1 MKKISAYSHTYIHNL
16 DGSLGKGSLAFLVIL
31 FAIFLHMPFV
41 FATGKTKIDLT
52 RINAVTEVPV
62 SSNASSALNKF
73 DENTIALAYDSMHLD
88 KMGLSEQAFNYAMK
102 GFNYLVEQGKLAK
115 DNIISIV
122 DFTQPSSRKRL
133 FVIDLDDYRVLYNTY
148 VAHGVNSGREYANQ
162 FSNTPSSYKSSLG
175 FYQTLGTYIGEHG
188 YSLRLDGLEKG
199 INDNANSRD
208 IVIHAADYVNESF
221 IRSQGY
227 IGRSWGCP
235 ALPEKLHK
243 PIIDKIKN
251 GSCLFIY
258 GNDNNYIINSKFLKQ
273 KVKLGKSK

>member
-1 MKKISAYSHTYIHNL
+1 M
-16 DGSLGKGSLAFLVIL
+16 GKGSLLFLVIL
-31 FAIFLHMPFV
+31 FAVFLHMPFV
-41 FATGKTKIDLT
+41 FASGKAKFELAQLSSVTKEP
-52 RINAVTEVPV
+52 A
-62 SSNASSALNKF
+62 SSNALSTLNKF
-73 DENTIALAYDSMHLD
+73 DDNTIALAYDSMELD
-88 KMGLSEQAFNYAMK
+88 KMGLSEQAFDYALK
-102 GFNYLVEQGKLAK
+102 GFNYLVQHGKFAK

-122 DFTQPSSRKRL
+122 DFSLPSSRKRL
-133 FVIDLDDYRVLYNTY
+133 FIIDLDDYRVLYNTY
-148 VAHGVNSGREYANQ
+148 VAHGVNSGREYANE
-162 FSNTPSSYKSSLG
+162 FSNKPESYKSSLG
-175 FYQTLGTYIGEHG
+175 FYETLSTYIGEHG

-258 GNDNNYIINSKFLKQ
+258 STDVSYLK
-273 KVKLGKSK
+273 KSKLINA

>member
-1 MKKISAYSHTYIHNL
+1 MKRISSYLYSHIHKGEH
-16 DGSLGKGSLAFLVIL
+16 GSLGKGSLLFLVIL
-31 FAIFLHMPFV
+31 FAVFLHMPFV
-41 FATGKTKIDLT
+41 FAANKAKFEITLI
-52 RINAVTEVPV
+52 RSVTESPL
-62 SSNASSALNKF
+62 SANPLPSLHKF
-73 DENTIALAYDSMHLD
+73 DDNTIALAYDSMGLD
-88 KMGLSEQAFNYAMK
+88 KMGLSELAFNYAMK
-102 GFNYLVEQGKLAK
+102 GFNYLLQHGKLTK

-122 DFTQPSSRKRL
+122 DFSLPSSRKRL

-148 VAHGVNSGREYANQ
+148 VAHGLNSGREYANE
-162 FSNTPSSYKSSLG
+162 FSNKPESYKSSLG
-175 FYQTLGTYIGEHG
+175 FYETMNTYMGEHG

-208 IVIHAADYVNESF
+208 IVIHAANYVNESF

-258 GNDNNYIINSKFLKQ
+258 STNNAYLKKSKIINA
-273 KVKLGKSK
+273 

>member
-1 MKKISAYSHTYIHNL
+1 MINRISTYLKSHIHNGKT
-16 DGSLGKGSLAFLVIL
+16 GSLTKGSLLFLIIL
-31 FAIFLHMPFV
+31 FAMFLHMPFV
-41 FATGKTKIDLT
+41 FASDKTKIQITQL
-52 RINAVTEVPV
+52 NSVTDKQLAHISE
-62 SSNASSALNKF
+62 SILNNNI
-73 DENTIALAYDSMHLD
+73 DNNSIALAYDSMHLN
-88 KMGLSEQAFNYAMK
+88 KLGLTEQAFSYAMK
-102 GFNYLVEQGKLAK
+102 GFNYLMQHGKLAK

-122 DFTQPSSRKRL
+122 DFSLPSSRKRL
-133 FVIDLDDYRVLYNTY
+133 FVIDLDDYRVLFNTY
-148 VAHGVNSGREYANQ
+148 VAHGVNSGRQYANE
-162 FSNTPSSYKSSLG
+162 FSNKPESYKSSLG
-175 FYQTLGTYIGEHG
+175 FYETQNTYIGEHG

-258 GNDNNYIINSKFLKQ
+258 STDVSYLKKSRIINAN
-273 KVKLGKSK
+273 V

>member
-1 MKKISAYSHTYIHNL
+1 MMKRISTYFENYIHNRQ
-16 DGSLGKGSLAFLVIL
+16 DGGFKKSTQLFLVII
-31 FAIFLHMPFV
+31 FALFLHMPFV
-41 FATGKTKIDLT
+41 FAVTKTKNDGIKLST
-52 RINAVTEVPV
+52 VTET
-62 SSNASSALNKF
+62 SHTEKAITSLSNSDNNF
-73 DENTIALAYDSMHLD
+73 IELAYDSMHLD
-88 KMGLSEQAFNYAMK
+88 EMGLSEQAFNYAMK
-102 GFNYLVEQGKLAK
+102 GFNYLVQHGKIVK
-115 DNIISIV
+115 DNIISIA
-122 DFTQPSSRKRL
+122 DFSLPSSRKRL
-133 FVIDLDDYRVLYNTY
+133 FVIDLDNYRVLFNTY

-162 FSNTPSSYKSSLG
+162 FSNKPSSYQSSLG
-175 FYQTLGTYIGEHG
+175 FYETLHTYIGEHG

-258 GNDNNYIINSKFLKQ
+258 SSDNTYLKRSRIINAS
-273 KVKLGKSK
+273 

>member
-1 MKKISAYSHTYIHNL
+1 MKNISAYLNNYMHN
-16 DGSLGKGSLAFLVIL
+16 GKNGGLGKGSLLFLVIL
-31 FAIFLHMPFV
+31 FAVFLHMSFV
-41 FATGKTKIDLT
+41 FAAGKSKIDLT
-52 RINAVTEVPV
+52 PINSVSEEPV
-62 SSNASSALNKF
+62 SSNTLSAINKF
-73 DENTIALAYDSMHLD
+73 DDNTIALAYDSMDLD
-88 KMGLSEQAFNYAMK
+88 KMGLSEQAFNTALK
-102 GFNYLVEQGKLAK
+102 GFNYLVQHGKLAK

-122 DFTQPSSRKRL
+122 DFTLPSSRKRL
-133 FVIDLDDYRVLYNTY
+133 FVIDLDDYRVLFNTY
-148 VAHGVNSGREYANQ
+148 VAHGVNSGREYANE
-162 FSNTPSSYKSSLG
+162 FSNKPESYKSSLG
-175 FYQTLGTYIGEHG
+175 FYETQNTYMGEHG

-258 GNDNNYIINSKFLKQ
+258 SANNGYLKKSKIINA
-273 KVKLGKSK
+273 

>member
-1 MKKISAYSHTYIHNL
+1 MKIISAYMHHES
-16 DGSLGKGSLAFLVIL
+16 GRLGKASLAFLVIL

-41 FATGKTKIDLT
+41 FAAGKAKIELDL
-52 RINAVTEVPV
+52 IHAVTKVPLA
-62 SSNASSALNKF
+62 SNALSATNKF
-73 DENTIALAYDSMHLD
+73 DENTIALAYESMELD

-102 GFNYLVEQGKLAK
+102 GFNYLVEQGKLEK

-122 DFTQPSSRKRL
+122 DFTQPSSKKRL
-133 FVIDLDDYRVLYNTY
+133 FVIDLDDFRVLYNTY
-148 VAHGVNSGREYANQ
+148 VAHGVNSGKEYANQ

-175 FYQTLGTYIGEHG
+175 FYQTLGTYIGGHG

-199 INDNANSRD
+199 INDNANSRA

-258 GNDNNYIINSKFLKQ
+258 STNDAYLQKSKIINA
-273 KVKLGKSK
+273 